1 LGVISNAQ
9 LNLFI
14 VRVFNDSGEW
24 TFGSDLVAAAQECV
38 NAGANV
44 ISMSLSRAE
53 GPGMS
58 EKQLAAL
65 SFCDAP
71 VIDY

>member
-1 LGVISNAQ
+1 MGVISNAQ

-24 TFGSDLVAAAQECV
+24 TFGSDVVAAAQECV

-44 ISMSLSRAE
+44 ISMSLGRVE

-58 EKQLAAL
+58 DKQLVAL
-65 SFCDAP
+65 SCCDAGI
-71 VIDY
+71 VY